1 VRPFESRWE
10 RFFPYILG
18 IIFGLSIAL
27 LVISIVMFKRAGDRS
42 PMGSV
47 LSGAE
52 MSARVE
58 SERSSA
64 IIEATRMVSPAV
76 VSITAFRTELVRP
89 NPLLNYNYFF
99 QRYFLN
105 RRIPEAYR
113 ERYSNLGSGLVIT
126 GDGYIL
132 TNEHVIRDAEQIIVT
147 LSEGSEVNS
156 TLVGSSTIYDL
167 ALLKIDARN
176 LPYAPLGESGG
187 LQIGEWVIAIGSP
200 FGYLLNDTQ
209 PTVTVGV
216 ISALNRDVKSSAES
230 EAVFRNMIQTD
241 AAINPGNSGGPLVSS
256 NGRVI
261 GINTFIFSTDEGAM
275 LGMGFAIPVD
285 IAKMVIDEIKRYGKV
300 RGIWTGLTVD
310 PITPERAQSM
320 GLEVTSGLLILR
332 IDEGSPAAR
341 AELRVGDVIIEVNG
355 TRIVAPQE
363 ANRAIYGLRVGDVL
377 EIVVVRDGETKRVG
391 LTLAE
396 RPSRI

>member
-1 VRPFESRWE
+1 MRPFESRWE
-10 RFFPYILG
+10 KFFPYILG

-27 LVISIVMFKRAGDRS
+27 LVISIVMFKRVGDKSPAGS
-42 PMGSV
+42 MV
-47 LSGAE
+47 SGAQ
-52 MSARVE
+52 MSARIE

-64 IIEATRMVSPAV
+64 IIEATRMVSPTV

-113 ERYSNLGSGLVIT
+113 ERYSNLGSGLVISE
-126 GDGYIL
+126 DGYIL
-132 TNEHVIRDAEQIIVT
+132 TNEHVVRDAEQIIVT
-147 LSEGSEVNS
+147 LSDGSEVTS
-156 TLVGSSTIYDL
+156 SLVGSSTIYDL
-167 ALLKIDARN
+167 ALLKIEARN
-176 LPYAPLGESGG
+176 IPYAPLGESGG

-216 ISALNRDVKSSAES
+216 ISALNRDVKSSPES

-256 NGRVI
+256 NGQVI
-261 GINTFIFSTDEGAM
+261 GINTFIFSTEDGTT

-285 IAKMVIDEIKRYGKV
+285 IAKMVIEEFKQYGKV
-300 RGIWTGLTVD
+300 RGIWTGLAVD
-310 PITPERAQSM
+310 PINAEKAQSM
-320 GLEVTSGLLILR
+320 GLSVTSGLLIVR
-332 IDEGSPAAR
+332 IDDGSPASS

-355 TRIVAPQE
+355 TRIVSPGE
-363 ANRAIYGLRVGDVL
+363 ANRSIYGLRVGDVL
-377 EIVVVRDGETKRVG
+377 EMVVVRNGDTKRVG
-391 LTLAE
+391 LVLGE